1 MAIQFKD
8 VSFSYDKYS
17 VCALNKI
24 NLSINPNQEFIAIV
38 GPTGSGKSTLVQ
50 IMNGLLLS
58 EVGIVKIFNKIIN
71 YKTSSVFLN
80 NIKRKI
86 GLIFQFPE
94 YQLFESTVLKDVLF
108 AFTTDI
114 NKNSD
119 ELKTKAIK
127 ILNKVGIS
135 SNFINTSPFKLSGGQ
150 QRKVAIAG
158 ILIMEPQII
167 IADEPTRGL
176 DAQGYTDIMKIFK
189 DLYQVEK
196 KTIICITHD
205 MNLVAQYATRVIFME
220 KGHIIFDNSK
230 EFFFKTFKLHKFNL
244 YEPKTFSLLKLMQK
258 SFNIP
263 FHPVYS
269 EKEFLAYLRKFYT
282 GGIERYDKNK

>member
-8 VSFSYDKYS
+8 VSFSYTKYG

-50 IMNGLLLS
+50 IMNGLLLTKL
-58 EVGIVKIFNKIIN
+58 GIVNIFDKIIN
-71 YKTSSVFLN
+71 DKTSSAFLA
-80 NIKRKI
+80 NIRRKI

-114 NKNSD
+114 KNKC

-135 SNFINTSPFKLSGGQ
+135 SDFINTSPFNLSGGQ

-176 DAQGYTDIMKIFK
+176 DAQGYADIMKIFQ
-189 DLYQVEK
+189 DLYQIEQ

-205 MNLVAQYATRVIFME
+205 MNLVAQYATRVVFMD
-220 KGHIIFDNSK
+220 KGNIIFDNSK

-244 YEPKTFSLLKLMQK
+244 YEPQTFRILKLMQK

-269 EKEFLAYLRKFYT
+269 EKEFLSYLRKFYL
-282 GGIERYDKNK
+282 GGI

>member
-8 VSFSYDKYS
+8 VGFTYSKDGIFS
-17 VCALNKI
+17 LNKI
-24 NLSINPNQEFIAIV
+24 NLSINANQEFIAIV

-58 EVGIVKIFNKIIN
+58 TKGIVKIFDKIIN
-71 YKTSSVFLN
+71 DKTSSTILTN
-80 NIKRKI
+80 LRRKI

-108 AFTTDI
+108 ALTSENI
-114 NKNSD
+114 KIS
-119 ELKTKAIK
+119 ELQIKAIE
-127 ILNKVGIS
+127 ILNKVGIK
-135 SNFINTSPFKLSGGQ
+135 NDFVNTSPFKLSGGQ

-176 DAQGYTDIMKIFK
+176 DAQGYFDIINIFK
-189 DLYQVEK
+189 YLYQVEK
-196 KTIICITHD
+196 KTIVCITHD

-220 KGHIIFDNSK
+220 KGNIVFDNSK
-230 EFFFKTFKLHKFNL
+230 EIFFKNFELQKFNL
-244 YEPKTFSLLKLMQK
+244 YEPQTFRILKLIEK
-258 SFNIP
+258 SLNIP
-263 FHPVYS
+263 FHPAYS
-269 EKEFLAYLRKFYT
+269 EEECLSYLRKFYL
-282 GGIERYDKNK
+282 GGI

>member
-8 VSFSYDKYS
+8 VSFTYNKNDIFS
-17 VCALNKI
+17 LNKI
-24 NLSINPNQEFIAIV
+24 NLSINTNQEFIAIV

-58 EVGIVKIFNKIIN
+58 TKGIVKIFDKIIN
-71 YKTSSVFLN
+71 DKTSSTILTN
-80 NIKRKI
+80 LRRKI

-108 AFTTDI
+108 ALTSENI
-114 NKNSD
+114 KIS
-119 ELKTKAIK
+119 ELQIKAIE
-127 ILNKVGIS
+127 ILNKVGINS
-135 SNFINTSPFKLSGGQ
+135 DFLNTSPFKLSGGQ

-176 DAQGYTDIMKIFK
+176 DAQGYSDIINIFQY
-189 DLYQVEK
+189 LYQVEK
-196 KTIICITHD
+196 KTIVCITHD

-220 KGHIIFDNSK
+220 KGNIVFDNSK
-230 EFFFKTFKLHKFNL
+230 EIFFKNFELQKFNL
-244 YEPKTFSLLKLMQK
+244 YEPQTFRILKLIEK
-258 SFNIP
+258 SLNIP

-269 EKEFLAYLRKFYT
+269 EEECLSYLRKFYL
-282 GGIERYDKNK
+282 GGI